1 MHISAERIAQIEARR
16 DEVQASMTRADLP
29 ADAFVRLSKEY
40 AEIEPVARAAH
51 EVRRLRQ
58 ELAALDYMTGG
69 ADADADPLMR
79 EMAQEEMQILKSQ
92 LPAAER
98 ALAAGGI
105 GVMVLSDYGKGVLT
119 DTLTARLIA
128 LAQAHGVPVVVD
140 PKGADYR
147 RYRGASLVTPNRKE
161 LHEATALPTG
171 SDAEV
176 EAAARAVVEGCGIAG
191 VLATRSQDGMTLL
204 DATGAIHHL
213 AAEAREVFDVSG
225 AGDTVVA
232 TLAAALAA
240 GLAVADA
247 AALANVA
254 AGIVVG
260 KVGTAAVHAV
270 ELENALRHQDL
281 EDAEAKILPLERAVE
296 RAEGWRRRGLSVGFT
311 NGCFDLLHPG
321 HLALLRQARA
331 ACDRL
336 IVGLNSDSSVQRLKG
351 PTRPVQSEAARS
363 AVLASLSMV
372 DGVVIFSDDTPLR
385 LIETLRP
392 DVLVKGAD
400 YTVETV
406 VGADLVQGWG
416 GKVVLAT
423 LEPGQ
428 STTNTIR
435 RMNAPG

>member
-1 MHISAERIAQIEARR
+1 
-16 DEVQASMTRADLP
+16 
-29 ADAFVRLSKEY
+29 
-40 AEIEPVARAAH
+40 
-51 EVRRLRQ
+51 
-58 ELAALDYMTGG
+58 
-69 ADADADPLMR
+69 
-79 EMAQEEMQILKSQ
+79 
-92 LPAAER
+92 
-98 ALAAGGI
+98 
-105 GVMVLSDYGKGVLT
+105 
-119 DTLTARLIA
+119 
-128 LAQAHGVPVVVD
+128 
-140 PKGADYR
+140 
-147 RYRGASLVTPNRKE
+147 
-161 LHEATALPTG
+161 
-171 SDAEV
+171 
-176 EAAARAVVEGCGIAG
+176 
-191 VLATRSQDGMTLL
+191 
-204 DATGAIHHL
+204 
-213 AAEAREVFDVSG
+213 
-225 AGDTVVA
+225 VA